1 MIDIISFNRFLL
13 KVHKALPGS
22 RFNSLV
28 LNRYDGNNDYVS
40 WHSDDEVLYGPTPEI
55 ASVTFGCEREFLL
68 RKKPS
73 KMSPGINL
81 AHLWFMQVVTL
92 KRSKL
97 HRLLH
102 FVGNAKYSF

>member
-1 MIDIISFNRFLL
+1 MFLSRVIRLLVYFSVFTFLDVIDVMTVYRFLL

-68 RKKPS
+68 KKNPV
-73 KMSPGINL
+73 KCL
-81 AHLWFMQVVTL
+81 QV
-92 KRSKL
+92 
-97 HRLLH
+97 
-102 FVGNAKYSF
+102 